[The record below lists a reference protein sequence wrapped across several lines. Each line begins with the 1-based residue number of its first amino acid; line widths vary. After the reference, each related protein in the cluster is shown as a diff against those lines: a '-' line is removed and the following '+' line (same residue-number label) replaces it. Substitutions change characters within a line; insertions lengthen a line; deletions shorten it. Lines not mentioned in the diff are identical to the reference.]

1 MRRNKRVI
9 TPVGEIINS
18 ELFIN
23 WQNDKNEKKCNSE
36 SLSCWK
42 QGYAENKKWT
52 VSLSKKKITLIKII
66 NENNHNINISYN
78 ININKPH

>member
-23 WQNDKNEKKCNSE
+23 WQNDKNEKNAT
-36 SLSCWK
+36 LNPFLV
-42 QGYAENKKWT
+42 ENKDMLKT
-52 VSLSKKKITLIKII
+52 KNGQFPFLRRK
-66 NENNHNINISYN
+66 
-78 ININKPH
+78 